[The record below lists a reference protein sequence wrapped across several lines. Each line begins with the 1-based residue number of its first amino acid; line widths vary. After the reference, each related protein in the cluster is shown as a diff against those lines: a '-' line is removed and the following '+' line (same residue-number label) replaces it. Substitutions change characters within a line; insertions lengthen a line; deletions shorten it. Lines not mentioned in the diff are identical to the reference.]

1 MWPLRRHKYTE
12 DWLRR
17 LRNADP
23 DAIVLHAVQCRGA
36 VVSNE
41 TQHDGSKKER
51 DGTLFVPIP
60 AGPCLVG
67 EPRFTVDLPAYLLAV
82 HPVTNAQYQRF
93 VEATG
98 HRPLT
103 VAEHGTPVWQGRAF
117 PPETATHPVVCVNW
131 GDAQTYCQ

>member
-1 MWPLRRHKYTE
+1 MTGLRRQARPQSSPQERSRMWPLRRHKYTE

-36 VVSNE
+36 GVSNE

-60 AGPCLVG
+60 AGRC
-67 EPRFTVDLPAYLLAV
+67 FTGVD
-82 HPVTNAQYQRF
+82 
-93 VEATG
+93 AT
-98 HRPLT
+98 
-103 VAEHGTPVWQGRAF
+103 
-117 PPETATHPVVCVNW
+117 
-131 GDAQTYCQ
+131 